1 MEKGDDGEG
10 KKVVNR
16 GETEG
21 RDGKEMRSEAWRGQ
35 VTDKGGV
42 P

>member
-1 MEKGDDGEG
+1 MMGEKSG
-10 KKVVNR
+10 NR
-16 GETEG
+16 SETEG